1 MLVVKVGGKKGRD
14 VVLPDLD
21 PPRDVRPLVR
31 FPVPANGV
39 SGAAPGIPMGLLFL
53 ASRETAD

>member
-39 SGAAPGIPMGLLFL
+39 SGSSPRDTSGAVVFGQP
-53 ASRETAD
+53 